1 MQREMENRCQSLK
14 TIPRVK
20 NTEAKQPQLVD
31 PLLLPNPPTRQATG
45 PQPAAPIRQTRNQ
58 PARPCLHSHCRS
70 RHRRA
75 PRPHGRSRRR
85 HAPRLP
91 APHRVWPPLA
101 RTDVESRCAVPRRQP
116 ARPCFHPRRHPQLVW
131 VLLRNSV
138 PGAIRGRT
146 IGDLGRRSRCRN
158 VHHRRATGP
167 LPQPTRPSWIVEPH
181 SSTGDQVRCRRRRQP
196 PRSRSRV
203 LGLGIGLGKGV
214 RNAESG
220 TANRKTRRA
229 SAVAAYPFAWH
240 EGQKWQYENT
250 TAHVRLNSGSMT
262 ASP

>member
-1 MQREMENRCQSLK
+1 MLFQTSAYKRINFRFRNHCFFFEPGIAELTQRERENRCQSLK

-58 PARPCLHSHCRS
+58 PARPCLHPRYRS

-75 PRPHGRSRRR
+75 PRLHGRSRRR
-85 HAPRLP
+85 RAPRLP
-91 APHRVWPPLA
+91 VPHRVWPPLA

-131 VLLRNSV
+131 VLLRNNV
-138 PGAIRGRT
+138 PGVVRGRT
-146 IGDLGRRSRCRN
+146 IGDLGRRRRCRN

-167 LPQPTRPSWIVEPH
+167 LPQPTRPSWIMEP
-181 SSTGDQVRCRRRRQP
+181 Q
-196 PRSRSRV
+196 
-203 LGLGIGLGKGV
+203 L
-214 RNAESG
+214 
-220 TANRKTRRA
+220 
-229 SAVAAYPFAWH
+229 
-240 EGQKWQYENT
+240 
-250 TAHVRLNSGSMT
+250 HVCLNSGST
-262 ASP
+262 TVSGVDSGVF

>member
-1 MQREMENRCQSLK
+1 M
-14 TIPRVK
+14 
-20 NTEAKQPQLVD
+20 
-31 PLLLPNPPTRQATG
+31 
-45 PQPAAPIRQTRNQ
+45 RNQ
-58 PARPCLHSHCRS
+58 PARPCLHPRCRS
-70 RHRRA
+70 HHRCA

-85 HAPRLP
+85 RAPRLP
-91 APHRVWPPLA
+91 APHRVWPSLA

-131 VLLRNSV
+131 VLLRNNV
-138 PGAIRGRT
+138 PGVVRGRT
-146 IGDLGRRSRCRN
+146 IGDLGRRRRCHN

-167 LPQPTRPSWIVEPH
+167 LPQPTRPSWIVESH
-181 SSTGDQVRCRRRRQP
+181 SSSAGDQVRHRQP

-250 TAHVRLNSGSMT
+250 TAHENCNGKSGKSQ
-262 ASP
+262 P